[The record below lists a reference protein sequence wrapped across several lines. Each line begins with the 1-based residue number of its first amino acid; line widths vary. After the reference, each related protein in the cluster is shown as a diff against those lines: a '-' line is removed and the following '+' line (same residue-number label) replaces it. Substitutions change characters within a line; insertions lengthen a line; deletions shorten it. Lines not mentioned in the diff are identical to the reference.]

1 MSDSEYVENSVN
13 SYMVRRTQTQSL
25 KSNSDKRGKELALLR
40 RKVKTTIVLS
50 LLFAVI
56 VSSSVL
62 AVNAVARSS
71 VAGDFVLSIQPTVQ
85 YIASGAETT
94 FLILVGSKGGF
105 NSPVDLNVRNV
116 PPGLEASLSPR
127 TVTPPIGGQAYSV
140 LTVASS
146 SSTRTDTYTIEV
158 RGTSGTLSKTASATL
173 TITRVSQFEMSV
185 SPSSEIVAPG
195 GSTKYEVTVS
205 SLGGFSSNVN
215 LDLNTVPGITFSFDS
230 PSVKPSAGKSAKSI
244 LTVGADKNAG
254 PGTYTLIVKA
264 ASRSPDVTQFA
275 SVTLIVSK
283 VSDFMIAV
291 YPPISAIVVGESTA
305 FSVAVGS
312 LGGFSSDVTLTL
324 ASVPQGVGFNFDP
337 FTVRPTA
344 ASPAT
349 SVLKLT
355 TTIEAKVG
363 THALL
368 IVGTSDGNIRSASVT
383 LTINPVAT
391 RVTISLSSSSV
402 KQEDTVTVRGA
413 ITPEIVGAVVTL
425 TYTKPDG
432 TILTRAVKTNADGS
446 FSDSLVP
453 EDVGTWQVSASWQG
467 DATHA
472 GANSDT
478 VMLQVSELSFIERYG
493 VLLGAVVVIALAA
506 VGVIYYSRGKRGQP
520 AEEMRQPPPPAGLP
534 TGPTRREAPPLILP
548 RKRCFNCEEVIS
560 VQAKFCDKCRAPQPE
575 TVEKK
580 YEAPP
585 LIIPRVRCFNC
596 GEAISAQARFC
607 DKCRAPQ
614 P

>member
-13 SYMVRRTQTQSL
+13 SYMVRRTQTQSF

-40 RKVKTTIVLS
+40 RRVKTTIVLS

-62 AVNAVARSS
+62 AVDAVVRSS
-71 VAGDFVLSIQPTVQ
+71 VAGDFVLSIQPTAQ
-85 YIASGAETT
+85 YMASGAETT
-94 FLILVGSKGGF
+94 FLILVGSSGGF
-105 NSPVDLNVRNV
+105 NSAVDLNVRNV
-116 PPGLEASLSPR
+116 PPGLEASLLPR
-127 TVTPPIGGQAYSV
+127 SVTPPVGGQAYSV

-146 SSTRTDTYTIEV
+146 SSLRTDTYTIEV

-173 TITRVSQFEMSV
+173 TITRISQFEVSV

-215 LDLNTVPGITFSFDS
+215 LDLNTVPGITFSFGP

-244 LTVGADKNAG
+244 LTAGADKNAG

-264 ASRSPDVTQFA
+264 ASGSPDVTQFA

-283 VSDFMIAV
+283 VSDFTIAV

-305 FSVAVGS
+305 FSVAVSS

-337 FTVRPTA
+337 FTARPTA

-368 IVGTSDGNIRSASVT
+368 IVGTSDGNIHSASVT

-402 KQEDTVTVRGA
+402 KQEDTVTVRGT
-413 ITPEIVGAVVTL
+413 ITLEIVGAVVTL

-432 TILTRAVKTNADGS
+432 TILTRTVKTNEDGS

-548 RKRCFNCEEVIS
+548 RKHCFNCEEVIS
-560 VQAKFCDKCRAPQPE
+560 AQAKFCDKCRAPQPE